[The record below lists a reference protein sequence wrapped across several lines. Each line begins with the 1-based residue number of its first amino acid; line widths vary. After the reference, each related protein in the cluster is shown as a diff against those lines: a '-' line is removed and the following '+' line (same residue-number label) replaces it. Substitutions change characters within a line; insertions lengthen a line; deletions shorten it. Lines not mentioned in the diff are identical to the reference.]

1 MVERSDATVGQLDSL
16 FKALSDPTRRG
27 ILSTLRTSERTVGEL
42 ADPLPISLA
51 AVSKHVQV
59 LEDAGLIDRR
69 VEGRRHVC
77 SLNPEPLAQVDAWLD
92 HYRAYWPE
100 RLDAL
105 QAALEAAERI
115 DR

>member
-1 MVERSDATVGQLDSL
+1 MVERSGAHDPRLDSL
-16 FKALSDPTRRG
+16 FKALADPTRRG
-27 ILSTLRTSERTVGEL
+27 ILATLRSSERSVGEL

-59 LEDAGLIDRR
+59 LEEAGLVDRR

-77 SLNPEPLAQVDAWLD
+77 SLNPEPLTHVDAWLD
-92 HYRAYWPE
+92 HYRSYWPE

-105 QAALEAAERI
+105 QAALEADEGTR
-115 DR
+115 R

>member
-1 MVERSDATVGQLDSL
+1 MVERLPARDSRLDSL

-27 ILSTLRTSERTVGEL
+27 LLATLRGSDRTVGEL
-42 ADPLPISLA
+42 AEPLPMSLA
-51 AVSKHVQV
+51 AVSKHVRV
-59 LEDAGLIDRR
+59 LEDAGLLVRR

-77 SLNPEPLAQVDAWLD
+77 SLNPQPLTHVDAWLD

-105 QAALEAAERI
+105 QAALEADEGT